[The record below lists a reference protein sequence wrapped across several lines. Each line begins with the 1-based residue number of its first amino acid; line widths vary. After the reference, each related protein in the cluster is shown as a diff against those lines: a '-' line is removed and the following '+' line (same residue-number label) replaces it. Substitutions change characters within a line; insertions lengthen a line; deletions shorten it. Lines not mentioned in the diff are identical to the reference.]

1 MFQRSSKSPRKG
13 VAGKS
18 TISTPVLNNNNT
30 GGSGNGR
37 PRRFSLIYSSDSSL
51 SDISDKQA
59 SDISEEEEEDEEEED
74 DDDDD
79 DTSSSSDDDDE
90 NIDFVKLS
98 AQRKKRAMQ
107 ALSAYK
113 NQHLK
118 TGSTPIEE
126 EDVGEE
132 VVESDGS
139 EDAES
144 DNNDSDDGVTTNA
157 VELDNDIPV
166 PQFKSDDEDDDDG
179 SSSGSEGNDSDDDD
193 NEDAISIEDGDF
205 IGDDDIGQSEGES
218 DYDIDQDAY
227 FDAIEKE
234 DDSDVDIETGNEE
247 DLPTILHQEE
257 QNIMNSFDNTNN
269 ETSNWDAESSLSSF
283 DMFDGFDNDEEED
296 EEDDLVDQDN
306 SKQLDSKK
314 QPTDDLVSDLKDIEI
329 SVEKPSTQ
337 KANKNSELN
346 RKMDSVSRV
355 RKPERKSSK
364 KKHNQSL
371 KDTLDSED
379 YIFNV
384 FFQSD
389 ESADDK
395 ENGQN
400 IASDSESLQLSKFF
414 AGKTDKP
421 DETDDTCKNMLMDV
435 AHLPSDD
442 ELLLSDNELSDSDL
456 TGSDEEDN
464 FSDLDGISISSVDL
478 DEEDEDDL
486 RLSNVFVDIDDL
498 DPDSFYFH
506 YDDEHDSSGSLDIDD
521 VNLYLNKNDDC
532 KHDIVE
538 TVLYVDDESTD
549 EDDNL
554 PPPEARTKTIGT
566 KAKEVVSANVVGLKP
581 PKLGTWN
588 TNNKP
593 FSIIDGLSTK
603 SLHALIQEHQQLKE
617 QKANGSDFVKQES
630 PASVTPN
637 GDELTLNELLNMSEL
652 EDDDGITS
660 SNALSNNNSTD
671 RTGNNVHG
679 IKNNAY
685 NSLSITDW
693 YEKPKVPLSAFRNKG
708 INVFQEDEFMA
719 PSTHIKKVPIGYMG
733 MEKTRRKFDKMKEMQ
748 KKRNEKKRKL
758 KKKKKILKLKREQA
772 RLLKENEL
780 EQQLLP
786 PPIHIPTDHDIQLPT
801 IE

>member
-1 MFQRSSKSPRKG
+1 MSFQRSSKSPRKG
-13 VAGKS
+13 VVSGKGPAPS
-18 TISTPVLNNNNT
+18 LN
-30 GGSGNGR
+30 SGR

-51 SDISDKQA
+51 SDISEKQA
-59 SDISEEEEEDEEEED
+59 SDISEGEEDEQDEED
-74 DDDDD
+74 DDDDDDDED

-118 TGSTPIEE
+118 ADSTPIEE

-132 VVESDGS
+132 VVESEDS
-139 EDAES
+139 EDGDDVNNK
-144 DNNDSDDGVTTNA
+144 DNTYDNTVGI
-157 VELDNDIPV
+157 DNDIPV
-166 PQFKSDDEDDDDG
+166 PQFKESDDDEDNGKSAADSSDEEEEDDAISIDDG
-179 SSSGSEGNDSDDDD
+179 DFNDDD
-193 NEDAISIEDGDF
+193 NE
-205 IGDDDIGQSEGES
+205 GQSDAES

-234 DDSDVDIETGNEE
+234 DESDMGIETGNEE
-247 DLPTILHQEE
+247 DLPTILHEEE
-257 QNIMNSFDNTNN
+257 QNIMNEFDQTNN
-269 ETSNWDAESSLSSF
+269 DISNWDAESSLSSF
-283 DMFDGFDNDEEED
+283 DMFDGFGNEEEEEEEED
-296 EEDDLVDQDN
+296 SFKEQEN
-306 SKQLDSKK
+306 SATKRQT
-314 QPTDDLVSDLKDIEI
+314 TDDFSTDLQNIELSVDKPVTLGNKDLEH
-329 SVEKPSTQ
+329 
-337 KANKNSELN
+337 N
-346 RKMDSVSRV
+346 RKKDSISKI
-355 RKPERKSSK
+355 RKPERKSAK
-364 KKHNQSL
+364 KKHNRSL

-389 ESADDK
+389 DSADDK
-395 ENGQN
+395 DDTMNKE
-400 IASDSESLQLSKFF
+400 SDTESLQLSKFF
-414 AGKTDKP
+414 SGKTVKV
-421 DETDDTCKNMLMDV
+421 DETDDTSKNILLDV

-442 ELLLSDNELSDSDL
+442 EILSSDKQISDSDL

-478 DEEDEDDL
+478 DEDEEDDL

-498 DPDSFYFH
+498 DPDAFYFH
-506 YDDEHDSSGSLDIDD
+506 YDDENDSSGSLDIDD
-521 VNLYLNKNDDC
+521 VNLYLNKDDDS
-532 KHDIVE
+532 KQDVVE

-603 SLHALIQEHQQLKE
+603 SLHALIQEHQQLKD
-617 QKANGSDFVKQES
+617 QKANGTDYIKQETPS
-630 PASVTPN
+630 SVSPN

-652 EDDDGITS
+652 EDEDGMTS
-660 SNALSNNNSTD
+660 SNAISNNNSTD
-671 RTGNNVHG
+671 RNGNIHNL
-679 IKNNAY
+679 KSNAY

-719 PSTHIKKVPIGYMG
+719 PITQIKKVPLGYMG
-733 MEKTRRKFDKMKEMQ
+733 MEKTRRKFDKMKEIQ
-748 KKRNEKKRKL
+748 KKRTEKKRKL
-758 KKKKKILKLKREQA
+758 KKKKKMLKMKREQA
-772 RLLKENEL
+772 RLIKENEI
-780 EQQLLP
+780 EEQLLP
-786 PPIHIPTDHDIQLPT
+786 PPIHIPTDHDFQLPT